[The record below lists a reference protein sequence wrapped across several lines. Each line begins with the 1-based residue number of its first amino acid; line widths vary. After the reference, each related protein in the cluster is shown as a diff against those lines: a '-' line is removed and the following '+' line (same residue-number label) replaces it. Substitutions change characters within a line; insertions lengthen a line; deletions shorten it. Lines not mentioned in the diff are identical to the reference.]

1 MRLLKS
7 LLIFA
12 ISSATE
18 LLSRTSAQSISTN
31 SAANSAEFTV
41 GKYKLH
47 FEEQCQDNRCF
58 GWVKR
63 TGNGSRKVKTI
74 TWKRCTEAKIRQI
87 KKLNREKK
95 LKLDFKLP
103 SCVPSSSNATLNFK
117 KQ

>member
-7 LLIFA
+7 LLFF
-12 ISSATE
+12 SMNSAAE
-18 LLSRTSAQSISTN
+18 LVSRNSAKSISTN
-31 SAANSAEFTV
+31 SAANSAEFTI

-74 TWKRCTEAKIRQI
+74 TWKRCTESKLRQI
-87 KKLNREKK
+87 KKLNHEKK
-95 LKLDFKLP
+95 LQLDFKLP
-103 SCVPSSSNATLNFK
+103 SCVPSSSNTVLNFK
-117 KQ
+117 N